1 MRVNYQRV
9 FLLLLILVLLG
20 AVPGV
25 HAQEE
30 EPGITLRLSRDF
42 GYGSGVQAQGRFSYR
57 VEGPDDLVRVEFYM
71 DDVLIG
77 ADEEAPF
84 RLQFDT
90 GQFELG
96 IHRMH
101 AIGYT
106 ADGQELTSNVITREF
121 VSAESGI
128 RTAVLTVGGAILL
141 VAVFSVLSYVL
152 TQRGGGSRSYGMFGA
167 TVCMQC
173 GRPVPIGFLSPR
185 LLVGRLVRCPHCGKW
200 QVRPRATPQQL
211 AAAEA
216 FERELDEV
224 EREVTPEEEAERRR
238 RMIDESRYTD

>member
-1 MRVNYQRV
+1 MKVNYQRV
-9 FLLLLILVLLG
+9 FLLLLALVLLG

-25 HAQEE
+25 RAQEE

-42 GYGSGVQAQGRFSYR
+42 GYGSGIEAQGRFSYR

-71 DDVLIG
+71 DDTLIG
-77 ADEEAPF
+77 TDEEAPF

-90 GQFELG
+90 GQYELG
-96 IHRMH
+96 LHRMS

-106 ADGQELTSNVITREF
+106 AGGQELASNIITREF
-121 VSAESGI
+121 VSAETGI
-128 RTAVLTVGGAILL
+128 RSAVLTLGGAILL

-152 TQRGGGSRSYGMFGA
+152 TRRGGGSRSYGIFGA
-167 TVCMQC
+167 AVCVRC
-173 GRPVPIGFLSPR
+173 GRPVPFHFASPG

-216 FERELDEV
+216 FERELDEMD
-224 EREVTPEEEAERRR
+224 REVTPEEEAERRR
-238 RMIDESRYTD
+238 RMIEESRYTD